1 MRDSGL
7 DVSFTLRQ
15 SAIDEKRA
23 SYVNAVDNGFNV
35 GTYDELIPSA
45 DLVLNLTPDKQH
57 SHVVK
62 EIEPLM
68 KQGACLAYSHG
79 FNIVEEGQVIRPD
92 ITVIMVAPKCP
103 GTEVREEY
111 KRGSVCPRLLQCI
124 LKMTP
129 TAMVWRSLK
138 HMPREQAAIE
148 QASKVVICSRGEI
161 RPDGRTNH
169 SLRNAADRLAA
180 MFRQDDRK
188 GCRCWIRCKT
198 DSIWLGDSHRGIKAR
213 GHHQYDGPSFKPG
226 KIRAFELAE
235 TLKDLMRPLYEK
247 HMDDIMTGAFSSGM
261 MDDWADDD
269 AKLLGWRQETGE
281 TAFETTDANEQ
292 ADISEQAYFDLG
304 ILMVAMVKAGLNSRL
319 RR

>member
-35 GTYDELIPSA
+35 GTYGELIPSA

-111 KRGSVCPRLLQCI
+111 KRGFGV
-124 LKMTP
+124 P
-129 TAMVWRSLK
+129 TLIAVHPENDPNGDGLAIAKAYAAGTGGDRAGVLRS
-138 HMPREQAAIE
+138 
-148 QASKVVICSRGEI
+148 
-161 RPDGRTNH
+161 
-169 SLRNAADRLAA
+169 
-180 MFRQDDRK
+180 
-188 GCRCWIRCKT
+188 
-198 DSIWLGDSHRGIKAR
+198 
-213 GHHQYDGPSFKPG
+213 SFV
-226 KIRAFELAE
+226 AE
-235 TLKDLMRPLYEK
+235 VKSDLMGEQTILCGMLQTGSLLCFDKMIEK
-247 HMDDIMTGAFSSGM
+247 VLMQDS
-261 MDDWADDD
+261 
-269 AKLLGWRQETGE
+269 RQ
-281 TAFETTDANEQ
+281 
-292 ADISEQAYFDLG
+292 S
-304 ILMVAMVKAGLNSRL
+304 
-319 RR
+319 